1 MARGPNW
8 DATAISE
15 SACYFTTNPS
25 APSGYDILRQLVSD
39 FFPDLINYRTSVGVA
54 YMNLIELVVECLS
67 VVHLAVK
74 TACKQASYTEP
85 AFEMPRPSTLRAVER
100 LPMRSDRN

>member
-1 MARGPNW
+1 MLLHHK
-8 DATAISE
+8 SE
-15 SACYFTTNPS
+15 RSVRLRYFKAAGVRFLP
-25 APSGYDILRQLVSD
+25 GFD
-39 FFPDLINYRTSVGVA
+39 NYRTSVGVA
-54 YMNLIELVVECLS
+54 YMNLIELVVEGLS

-74 TACKQASYTEP
+74 TARKQASYTEP

>member
-39 FFPDLINYRTSVGVA
+39 FFPDLIITV
-54 YMNLIELVVECLS
+54 
-67 VVHLAVK
+67 
-74 TACKQASYTEP
+74 
-85 AFEMPRPSTLRAVER
+85 RPSASLTWIWSSSSSSVCPSCISPSRPHASRQATQSPRLRCHA
-100 LPMRSDRN
+100 LPHCGQSSGSLCGVIET